1 MTADSSRDNVVRA
14 ARRLFGE
21 RGYRSVTIREVAAE
35 VGLSPAMVMK
45 LVGSKEQL
53 YADAEPMSPEPYDL
67 RVPRSRMGYELV
79 RRILDRREQDMA
91 EPWARAAYLTH
102 GSPDPESSR
111 ASFHASYLSMLR
123 EVLGDDPDGLRRS
136 ELVAAMLIGL
146 ATAERTLRL
155 LPPDRVDVD
164 ELVEEYGARVQSLI
178 DEGAVTGADDPA
190 R

>member
-21 RGYRSVTIREVAAE
+21 RGYQSVTIREVAAE

-79 RRILDRREQDMA
+79 RRILDRRELDMA

-102 GSPDPESSR
+102 GSPDPDASR

-123 EVLGDDPDGLRRS
+123 QVLGDDAEGQRRS

-146 ATAERTLRL
+146 ATAVRTLRL
-155 LPPDRVDVD
+155 LPAERVDQD
-164 ELVEEYGARVQSLI
+164 GLVEEYGALVQSLI
-178 DEGAVTGADDPA
+178 DGAVAAGGDDA
-190 R
+190 AS